1 MTAIVDVF
9 EASLS
14 CEVTTIARA
23 AYTYLASTLPQS
35 SSQFI
40 SSPGITTEKSRSMF
54 ALKLPSCPDTF
65 YLSWTGF
72 RTFAY
77 NGCACGDVR
86 PANIDRFVAIWG
98 DTDGYGVFTPSLGL
112 ACVPSY
118 SIRKASVTLNK
129 TTNGPLM
136 PFVSFLGSAEAAQ
149 QSTSL
154 DGVTPWEILT
164 EFVRTTV
171 ESRSPISQSMD
182 GLVDMVISRGLAGDR
197 QAALSKLFSLV
208 TAQVANRNLKAA
220 AQTSLI
226 GMTVA
231 KEDRLV
237 VSSVSFWL
245 LESMLLLLC
254 LMAGNL
260 ILLSPKIVIPCDT
273 STIASLATV
282 LARSKS
288 AIAMLEGMGPVSK
301 KQLARLLQNVEFRTN
316 TVTAD
321 DGKPVFRIEST
332 TSEDAGLLL
341 SEARH
346 GPEKPAAGKR
356 RLPSGCWLLGW
367 KPKVTRLV
375 LAPLRGARNLFR
387 GPAPPFYRKKK
398 EPSPGAYEEGRYKPF
413 TVTVAGQ
420 VLILLALSALIITLE
435 LLYRRSKRDGWLVE
449 VGDESSS
456 STAHYA
462 WRYIPTAVMV
472 GMSLWLGALSSTVK
486 LLSPYYSLWRGKAP
500 AGKSITEN
508 YLTSVAIVGVWQA
521 MRNRKWGVAMAGAAS
536 MLASSLTV
544 VVSGLLLAEPSVTST
559 PLNFK
564 LVDSFNL
571 SLADQSAGLRFANF
585 VLASNLSD
593 PP

>member
-1 MTAIVDVF
+1 MAAIVDVF

-23 AYTYLASTLPQS
+23 AYTYLASTLPES
-35 SSQFI
+35 PSQFI
-40 SSPGITTEKSRSMF
+40 SSPGITTEKSRSKF
-54 ALKLPSCPDTF
+54 AMKAPSCPDTF
-65 YLSWTGF
+65 YLSWTGARKF
-72 RTFAY
+72 VY
-77 NGCACGDVR
+77 NGCACGDVS

-136 PFVSFLGSAEAAQ
+136 PFISFLGSAEAAQ
-149 QSTSL
+149 KSTSL

-164 EFVRTTV
+164 EFVRTMV
-171 ESRSPISQSMD
+171 ESSRPISQNMD

-197 QAALSKLFSLV
+197 KAALSKLFSLV

-220 AQTSLI
+220 AQTPLI
-226 GMTVA
+226 GMTVT
-231 KEDRLV
+231 KEDRLI

-260 ILLSPKIVIPCDT
+260 ILLSPKVVIPCDT

-288 AIAMLEGMGPVSK
+288 AIEMLEGTGLVSNK
-301 KQLARLLQNVEFRTN
+301 PLARLLKNVEFRTN

-356 RLPSGCWLLGW
+356 RLPSGRWLDW

-375 LAPLRGARNLFR
+375 LAPLHGARNLFR
-387 GPAPPFYRKKK
+387 GPASPFYRKKK
-398 EPSPGAYEEGRYKPF
+398 EPSPGAYKEGCYKPF
-413 TVTVAGQ
+413 TVTVTGQ
-420 VLILLALSALIITLE
+420 VLILLALSVLIITLE
-435 LLYRRSKRDGWLVE
+435 LFYRRSKRDSWLIE

-486 LLSPYYSLWRGKAP
+486 LLSPYHNLRRGKAP

-521 MRNRKWGVAMAGAAS
+521 IRNRKWGVAMAGAAS

-564 LVDSFNL
+564 LIDSFNL
-571 SLADQSAGLRFANF
+571 SLADQRAGLRFANF

-593 PP
+593 PL